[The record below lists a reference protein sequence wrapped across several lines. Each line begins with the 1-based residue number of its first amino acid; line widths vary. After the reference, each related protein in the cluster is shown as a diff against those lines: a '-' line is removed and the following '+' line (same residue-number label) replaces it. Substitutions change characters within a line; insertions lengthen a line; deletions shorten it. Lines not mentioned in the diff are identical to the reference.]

1 MPHSSSNSSLS
12 FWHTELSSGIGLAI
26 RNMKQIKNIRGQKA
40 QGRRHWVF
48 ALLLALTCASMSLS
62 ATAARNTLR
71 VLAWPGY
78 ADADLVKV
86 FEQRTGSRVEVT
98 FIDTDELL
106 WQRINQ
112 NGAQDF
118 DVFAVN
124 TAELQR
130 YIASNLVTPINA
142 TAVPNMARQ
151 QALFR
156 DADKIPGLVHSGK
169 RYAVP
174 YTYSEMGLIYD
185 RLQISPPPTS
195 IAIFWDPR
203 YRGKVLLY
211 NGGTQNFSLAA
222 QVLGNSN
229 PFQLKDKQWSA
240 AVDRLIDLRRNA
252 GGFYKQPEESVE
264 LFKNKFAALMFA
276 NYGSQQVKLLKAAGI
291 DVGYV
296 IPKEGALTWLDCWA
310 ITARAHDSSLAHQ
323 WIDYMLEPQPGQIL
337 LERQGLANTTSPS
350 EYLTKND
357 AIRWLEVVE
366 NVTRREQLWE
376 RIVSGDRASKV
387 LAP

>member
-1 MPHSSSNSSLS
+1 MKSIHNNIHLQTHNRRHWLKASVLA
-12 FWHTELSSGIGLAI
+12 LACGGIGLP
-26 RNMKQIKNIRGQKA
+26 
-40 QGRRHWVF
+40 
-48 ALLLALTCASMSLS
+48 
-62 ATAARNTLR
+62 AAAAADNSLR

-86 FEQRTGSRVEVT
+86 FEQRTGSRVQVT

-106 WQRINQ
+106 WQRVNQ
-112 NGAQDF
+112 NGGRDF

-130 YIASNLVTPINA
+130 YIASKLVSPIDA
-142 TAVPNMARQ
+142 SAIPNIARQ
-151 QALFR
+151 QARFQ
-156 DADKIPGLVHSGK
+156 DANSITGLVHAGN

-185 RLQISPPPTS
+185 RQQMDHAPTS
-195 IAIFWDPR
+195 IAALWDPL

-211 NGGTQNFSLAA
+211 NGGTHSFSLAA
-222 QVLGNSN
+222 QMLGNSN
-229 PFQLKDKQWSA
+229 PFQLQASQWPA
-240 AVDRLIDLRRNA
+240 AVDRLIALRRNA
-252 GGFYKQPEESVE
+252 GAFYTRPDESIE
-264 LFKNKFAALMFA
+264 LFTHKFAALMFA
-276 NYGSQQVKLLKAAGI
+276 NYGSQQFKLLSSAGI
-291 DVGYV
+291 DVGYIV
-296 IPKEGALTWLDCWA
+296 PKEGALAWLDCWA
-310 ITARAHDSSLAHQ
+310 ITAQARNIALARQ
-323 WIDYMLEPQPGQIL
+323 WINYMLEPEPGQAL

-350 EYLTKND
+350 PYLNTQD
-357 AIRWLEVVE
+357 RILWLEPVE

>member
-1 MPHSSSNSSLS
+1 
-12 FWHTELSSGIGLAI
+12 
-26 RNMKQIKNIRGQKA
+26 MKLIKKKLRQKT
-40 QGRRHWVF
+40 QGRRHW
-48 ALLLALTCASMSLS
+48 LLTTLLALTCASINVS
-62 ATAARNTLR
+62 ATAAHNTLR

-78 ADADLVKV
+78 ADADLVKA

-106 WQRINQ
+106 WQRVNQ

-130 YIASNLVTPINA
+130 YIARNLVAPIDA
-142 TAVPNMARQ
+142 AAVPNMAQQ

-185 RLQISPPPTS
+185 RLQIDTPPTS
-195 IAIFWDPR
+195 ITVLWDPR
-203 YRGKVLLY
+203 YQGKVLLY
-211 NGGTQNFSLAA
+211 NGGTHSFSLAA

-229 PFQLKDKQWSA
+229 PFQLQGKQWSA
-240 AVDRLIDLRRNA
+240 AVDRLIALRRNA
-252 GGFYKQPEESVE
+252 GGFYQQPDESVE
-264 LFKNKFAALMFA
+264 LFKYKFAALMFA

-296 IPKEGALTWLDCWA
+296 IPKEGALAWLDCWA
-310 ITARAHDSSLAHQ
+310 ITARGHDSRLAHR
-323 WIDYMLEPQPGQIL
+323 WIDYMLEPQPGRAL
-337 LERQGLANTTSPS
+337 LERQGLANTTSPAP
-350 EYLTKND
+350 YLSNKD
-357 AIRWLEVVE
+357 RIRWLEPVE